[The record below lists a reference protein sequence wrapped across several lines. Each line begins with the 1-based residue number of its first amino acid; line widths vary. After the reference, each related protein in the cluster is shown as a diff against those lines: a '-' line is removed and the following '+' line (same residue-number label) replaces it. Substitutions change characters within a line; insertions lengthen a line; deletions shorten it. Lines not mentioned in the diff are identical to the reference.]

1 MFYYLIIFA
10 ARLKFLYFLIT
21 NVNRPMA
28 DEQINN
34 EIGRLSSDI
43 QRLKETILRFNEQNK
58 EVVVELNNLN
68 RRVKQLSKMAFSAP
82 RREDNWSPAYELTN
96 QIYSNELIKV
106 LQKETYEIGP
116 YELNTRTRELLGKG
130 EIIKLTTKE
139 MFLLA
144 IFAANVN
151 TFVDREF
158 CLNAIWRETSY
169 MKSRSMDVYIC
180 KIRNYLN
187 DDDVNLVNR
196 HGKGYIL
203 LVSDFGP
210 GNIIG
215 GRRD

>member
-1 MFYYLIIFA
+1 
-10 ARLKFLYFLIT
+10 
-21 NVNRPMA
+21 MA
-28 DEQINN
+28 DELINN
-34 EIGRLSSDI
+34 EIDRLSSDI

-68 RRVKQLSKMAFSAP
+68 RRVKQLSKMTFSTS
-82 RREDNWSPAYELTN
+82 RREETWSPAYELTN

-116 YELNTRTRELLGKG
+116 YELNTRTRELIGKG
-130 EIIKLTTKE
+130 EIVKLTTKE

-151 TFVDREF
+151 VFVDREY

-180 KIRNYLN
+180 KIRNYFN

-203 LVSDFGP
+203 LVSDLGP

>member
-1 MFYYLIIFA
+1 
-10 ARLKFLYFLIT
+10 
-21 NVNRPMA
+21 
-28 DEQINN
+28 
-34 EIGRLSSDI
+34 LSSDI

-68 RRVKQLSKMAFSAP
+68 RRVKQLSKMTFSTS
-82 RREDNWSPAYELTN
+82 RREETWSPAYELTN

-116 YELNTRTRELLGKG
+116 YELNTRTRELIGKG
-130 EIIKLTTKE
+130 EIVKLTTKE

-151 TFVDREF
+151 VFVDREY

-180 KIRNYLN
+180 KIRNYFN

-203 LVSDFGP
+203 LVSDLGP